1 MLIDISKILMK
12 KGESL
17 SFEYEETFGIALDY
31 PDVHKF
37 LQPVKVSGTVT
48 NVDGSFEVCANCQT
62 ELLMSCSRCLDD
74 VTVRVN
80 FDVDEIF
87 SNTGNKEEA
96 ETFAGEEIDITSS
109 IKRNLLLN
117 LPMKV
122 VCKEDCKGL
131 CSICGSNLNHGDCGC
146 DKTHIDPR
154 FESLRSLFKLDEEV

>member
-1 MLIDISKILMK
+1 MK
-12 KGESL
+12 
-17 SFEYEETFGIALDY
+17 A
-31 PDVHKF
+31 
-37 LQPVKVSGTVT
+37 
-48 NVDGSFEVCANCQT
+48 
-62 ELLMSCSRCLDD
+62 
-74 VTVRVN
+74 
-80 FDVDEIF
+80 
-87 SNTGNKEEA
+87 GNKEEA